1 MELIMIY
8 ITYPSMEEAKK
19 IVHHLLEKK
28 LISCANFFPVKS
40 SFWWKGK
47 IDSSEEIVSICKTK
61 KENWEKVK
69 SEVKKL
75 HSYETP
81 CILKI
86 DAEANKEFSEWVNSE
101 TK

>member
-1 MELIMIY
+1 
-8 ITYPSMEEAKK
+8 MEEAKK
-19 IVHHLLEKK
+19 IISHLIEKK
-28 LISCANFFPVKS
+28 LISCANLFPVES
-40 SFWWKGK
+40 YFRWKGK
-47 IDSSEEIVSICKTK
+47 IDNSKEIVSICKTK

-81 CILKI
+81 CIIKL
-86 DAEANKEFSEWVNSE
+86 DAEANEDFASWVESE

>member
-1 MELIMIY
+1 
-8 ITYPSMEEAKK
+8 
-19 IVHHLLEKK
+19 LLQKK
-28 LISCANFFPVKS
+28 LISCANFFPVQS

-69 SEVKKL
+69 SEVKKI

-81 CILKI
+81 CIIKI
-86 DAEANKEFSEWVNSE
+86 DAEANEEFWSWVKSE